1 MEAPNV
7 ETLVVRVKVLASF
20 EKRIHGLFLENDCGL
35 VRAGEDLHVQELVES
50 LEKGILEGKEQQTA
64 LVNA

>member
-1 MEAPNV
+1 
-7 ETLVVRVKVLASF
+7 
-20 EKRIHGLFLENDCGL
+20 
-35 VRAGEDLHVQELVES
+35 VQELVES